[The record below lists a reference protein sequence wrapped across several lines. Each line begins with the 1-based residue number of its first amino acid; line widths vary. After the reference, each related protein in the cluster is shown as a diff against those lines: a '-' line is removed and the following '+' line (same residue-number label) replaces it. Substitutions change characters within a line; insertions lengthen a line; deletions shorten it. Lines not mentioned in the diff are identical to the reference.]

1 MAFSQS
7 SEGQSPDQ
15 RAAKNYARLIETVA
29 AARQSSSY
37 YRAHFADIAADLARE
52 DLLLSLPVTRK
63 ADLTAI
69 QAAAAP
75 FGGLNGQKPGQF
87 QRLFAS
93 PGPIYEPGGP
103 GDWWR
108 MAQALSAAGIGSSDI
123 LLNCFS
129 YHLTPAGFMAEG
141 GAFALGAA
149 VIPGGV
155 GNSALQAEVAAHYQ
169 ATAYTGTPD
178 FLKLIL
184 EKADET
190 GLAVPS
196 LKRAVVSGGPL
207 FPALRNWY
215 HERGIITLQAYAA
228 ADCGL
233 IAFESLLPDNTPSPG
248 LIIAEDCIVELLD
261 PNDGSV
267 IAPDSTR
274 ESAVGEVTITVF
286 HQDFPLIRYA
296 TGDLSAYLPG
306 LSACGRTNRML
317 KGWLGRVD
325 MITKIRGMFVHPS
338 QVQRALADSADI
350 QQYSLVVTEQD
361 GHDHA
366 VLHIK
371 MRDGAAFDEAL
382 STHLAQK
389 LRDFCRVSI
398 TPLPA
403 PDLSSE
409 AKVIDDKRQIG

>member
-1 MAFSQS
+1 MAFSQKG
-7 SEGQSPDQ
+7 ERQSPDQ
-15 RAAKNYARLIETVA
+15 RAAQNYARLVETVA

-37 YRAHFADIAADLARE
+37 YREHFADIAGDLAGE
-52 DLLLSLPVTRK
+52 ALLQALPITRK
-63 ADLTAI
+63 ADLPAI
-69 QAAAAP
+69 QASTPP
-75 FGGLNGQKPGQF
+75 FGGLNAQKPSQF
-87 QRLFAS
+87 SRLFAS
-93 PGPIYEPGGP
+93 PGPIYEPGGT

-108 MAQALSAAGIGSSDI
+108 LAQALSAAGIGSSDI

-129 YHLTPAGFMAEG
+129 YHLTPAGFMVEG
-141 GAFALGAA
+141 GAFELGAA

-184 EKADET
+184 EKADEA

-196 LKRAVVSGGPL
+196 LTRAVVSGGPL
-207 FPALRNWY
+207 FPALRSWY
-215 HERGIITLQAYAA
+215 QERGIVTLQAYAA

-233 IAFESLLPDNTPSPG
+233 IAFESLLPDHTPSKG

-267 IAPDSTR
+267 IAPDSSGD
-274 ESAVGEVTITVF
+274 SAVGEVTVTVF

-306 LSACGRTNRML
+306 SSACGRTNRML

-338 QVQRALADSADI
+338 QVQRALAECADI
-350 QQYSLVVTEQD
+350 QHYSLVVSEQD

-366 VLHIK
+366 VLHVK
-371 MRDGAAFDEAL
+371 MRDGVSFDDSL
-382 STHLAQK
+382 SDHLSQK
-389 LRDFCRVSI
+389 LRDFCRLSI
-398 TPLPA
+398 TLLHDPGLDA
-403 PDLSSE
+403 E
-409 AKVIDDKRQIG
+409 AKAIDDKRDYS